1 MVGQAV
7 VEELVPETVLTVAE
21 PEEVEEAAADDEAA
35 DEDLEL
41 LLATEE
47 VAAALELVLVDLTVL
62 EVVVA
67 ADEDE
72 LLPH

>member
-1 MVGQAV
+1 M

>member
-1 MVGQAV
+1 M

-21 PEEVEEAAADDEAA
+21 PEEVEEAAADEEAA
-35 DEDLEL
+35 LEL
-41 LLATEE
+41 ELETEE

-67 ADEDE
+67 AEDE